1 MLKKANR
8 KDEKIIPAS
17 AGVKKSRHPDN
28 LNPST
33 T

>member
-8 KDEKIIPAS
+8 KIEKISPAS
-17 AGVKKSRHPDN
+17 TGVKKSRHSDN